1 MEHENTSPAE
11 TLNSQSD
18 AVLTALADFAA
29 LTARIEAAVGEIRTA
44 QTKAIGAIQATGAKM
59 LSAIE
64 SAQRSLRHGADNPD
78 FMQPSY
84 TDVD

>member
-29 LTARIEAAVGEIRTA
+29 LTVRIEAAVGEISIA
-44 QTKAIGAIQATGAKM
+44 QTKAVNAVQAAGAKM

-64 SAQRSLRHGADNPD
+64 SAQRSPRHGADNPD
-78 FMQPSY
+78 FMQPRY